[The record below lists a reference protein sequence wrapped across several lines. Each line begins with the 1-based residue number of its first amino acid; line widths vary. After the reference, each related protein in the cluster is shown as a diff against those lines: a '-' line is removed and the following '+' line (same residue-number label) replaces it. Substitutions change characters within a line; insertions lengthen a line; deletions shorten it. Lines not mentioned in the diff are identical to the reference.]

1 MSNLISNAIKFS
13 YQHNPVQIRMTK
25 EAHRI
30 HIEVIDKGQGIPA
43 SFHQRVFTRF
53 AQVDSSDTRKR
64 DGSGLGLS
72 ITKALVDRMGGTI
85 DYVSE
90 VGKGTTFYITLP
102 IYNDWFSKLI
112 VRAGLFYALLLKIRF
127 FEK

>member
-1 MSNLISNAIKFS
+1 
-13 YQHNPVQIRMTK
+13 MTK
-25 EAHRI
+25 EQNRI
-30 HIEVIDKGQGIPA
+30 HIAVIDMGQGIPA

-102 IYNDWFSKLI
+102 IYDD
-112 VRAGLFYALLLKIRF
+112 
-127 FEK
+127 